1 MCSPRIPR
9 DRANDRNI
17 EFAGDLL
24 RAVSTV
30 ADQHGDDRH
39 AERLPKCRNDTTA
52 MGDAPERRSE
62 RQRDHIASGKAP
74 CGRLSAAPPSA
85 IEYDG
90 AVLAPHG
97 SGEPI
102 ADRHQRGRRLLTPSR
117 SQHDPQTRMRLH
129 SMLGEYL

>member
-74 CGRLSAAPPSA
+74 CGRLGAAPPST
-85 IEYDG
+85 IEHDR
-90 AVLAPHG
+90 AVRAPQG
-97 SGEPI
+97 TGEPI
-102 ADRHQRGRRLLTPSR
+102 ADRHQRGRRLLASSR
-117 SQHDPQTRMRLH
+117 SEDDSQPRMRLH
-129 SMLGEYL
+129 GMLGEYS